1 MLVALFASYFSA
13 HEDHYLGFVEYFLSG
28 IFLCV
33 NFAGLKVKAH
43 AESLHMPLAVQYFPE
58 QCANLAVSLFRS
70 LSSSAY
76 AYVKCNHEL
85 VYSA

>member
-13 HEDHYLGFVEYFLSG
+13 HEDHHLGFVEYFLSG

-58 QCANLAVSLFRS
+58 
-70 LSSSAY
+70 
-76 AYVKCNHEL
+76 
-85 VYSA
+85 